1 MCEDLTST
9 SREVIQKF
17 PFPGCSWEV
26 FTSSLPEY
34 AAGMPQWNHVFIRL
48 MDKSP
53 GGLEVARFKLTR
65 LEGNGNILISHDTSV
80 RDIWR
85 GRGIGRVMM
94 KLKKAICIASDSI
107 SLMATVADTNEAENR
122 LLCMTGWANR
132 GAVTPTARIWTW
144 TKGANE

>member
-34 AAGMPQWNHVFIRL
+34 AAGRPQWDHVLIRL

-53 GGLEVARFKLTR
+53 HGIEVARFKLTR
-65 LEGNGNILISHDTSV
+65 LEGNGQVLISHETCV
-80 RDIWR
+80 GERWR

-94 KLKKAICIASDSI
+94 KLKKAICIASDSL
-107 SLMATVADTNEAENR
+107 SLMATVADTNVAENH
-122 LLCMTGWANR
+122 LLCTTGWTNR
-132 GAVTPTARIWTW
+132 GSISPSARLWVW
-144 TKGANE
+144 EHKK